1 MNCKPIKNISKDLIF
16 MVDDYINKYR
26 RYNKLT
32 FRKYQNLGNIEKA
45 INNSALALDIKNQK
59 SDHQYRIQVEALEL
73 SRKIL
78 LHNKKK
84 ISSCKDFDTLLKLI
98 DSLLKDV
105 KGLGELYYYDT
116 TLKLGSYL
124 NIFPEFIYLHRGT
137 REGAKYLGLN
147 YKKEYIKKT
156 DLPNE
161 LQTLEPYELEDFLCI
176 YKNSFI

>member
-1 MNCKPIKNISKDLIF
+1 MKCNPVKNISKDLIF

-32 FRKYQNLGNIEKA
+32 FRKYQSLENIEKA

-59 SDHQYRIQVEALEL
+59 SDHQYRIKIEALEL
-73 SRKIL
+73 SRKTL

-84 ISSCKDFDTLLKLI
+84 ISSCKDFNSLLKLI
-98 DSLLKDV
+98 ETLLEDV

-116 TLKLGSYL
+116 SLKLGSYL
-124 NIFPEFIYLHRGT
+124 KIFPDYIYLHRGT
-137 REGAKYLGLN
+137 REGAKYLGLD
-147 YKKEYIKKT
+147 YKKVYVNKS

-161 LQTLEPYELEDFLCI
+161 LQILEPYELEDFLCI
-176 YKNSFI
+176 YKNNFI